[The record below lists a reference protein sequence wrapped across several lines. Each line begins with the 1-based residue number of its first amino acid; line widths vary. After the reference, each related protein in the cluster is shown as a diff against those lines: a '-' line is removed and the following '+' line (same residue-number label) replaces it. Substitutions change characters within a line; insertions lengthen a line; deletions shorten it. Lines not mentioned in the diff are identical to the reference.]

1 MLCSNESGISRI
13 KFFFFIVYRTSY
25 FKEQQKSKYIVSSLK
40 LESQIGNEKVVGISI
55 SKADPI
61 YNIVDCQLDCLAIQP
76 SSTLKDLILV

>member
-1 MLCSNESGISRI
+1 MKVVFQESS
-13 KFFFFIVYRTSY
+13 FFFIVYRTSY